1 LAPTGSPLFIW
12 RVPLLYLFLAFVF
25 YAKPKREK
33 RHLED
38 IFMGKR
44 ILIVEDED
52 DIIEFVSAALE
63 ENGYAPVVARN
74 GEEAMEMIRQSRP
87 DLVIMD
93 ILMPQQSGIKMYR
106 ELKSADS
113 LKDIPV
119 IVYSGVAKRTF
130 LRTQA
135 ARAEMEGQRV
145 PEPDAYIEKPAKPE
159 HLVSVVKK
167 ILV

>member
-1 LAPTGSPLFIW
+1 M
-12 RVPLLYLFLAFVF
+12 
-25 YAKPKREK
+25 E
-33 RHLED
+33 
-38 IFMGKR
+38 KR

-63 ENGYAPVVARN
+63 ENGFATDAARN
-74 GEEAMEMIRQSRP
+74 GEEAMERIRQSRP
-87 DLVIMD
+87 DLIIMD

-106 ELKSADS
+106 DLKFSDS

-135 ARAEMEGQRV
+135 ARSERGGRSV

-159 HLVSVVKK
+159 DLVSVVKK
-167 ILV
+167 ILL

>member
-1 LAPTGSPLFIW
+1 M
-12 RVPLLYLFLAFVF
+12 
-25 YAKPKREK
+25 EK
-33 RHLED
+33 
-38 IFMGKR
+38 K
-44 ILIVEDED
+44 ILIVEDEE

-74 GEEAMEMIRQSRP
+74 GDEAMEMVSQSKP
-87 DLVIMD
+87 DLVILD
-93 ILMPQQSGIKMYR
+93 ILMPQKSGIKMYR
-106 ELKSADS
+106 ELKSVDS

-135 ARAEMEGQRV
+135 ARAEMGGQRV

-159 HLVSVVKK
+159 YLVSVVKK
-167 ILV
+167 ILA